1 MQKRFLIAALAA
13 SLSLPLALNA
23 ADGKKKGGPFAAADK
38 DSDGKITKAE
48 FVAAMT
54 ARLGSDSAATSR
66 FAQLDKD
73 GDGSLT
79 RQEFNAGMG
88 EKKGDDKKSDD
99 KDSDGKKGE
108 GKKGGKKKTDGN

>member
-13 SLSLPLALNA
+13 SLSLPMALNA
-23 ADGKKKGGPFAAADK
+23 ADEKKKGGPFAAADK
-38 DSDGKITKAE
+38 DSDGKITKVE
-48 FVAAMT
+48 FVAAMSS
-54 ARLGSDSAATSR
+54 RLGSDSAANTR

-73 GDGSLT
+73 SDGSLT

-88 EKKGDDKKSDD
+88 EKKGDDKS
-99 KDSDGKKGE
+99 SDGKKGE